1 MLVADRQTDTV
12 IAILCS
18 PVGDA
23 VTVTK
28 QRLEVDGKPVR
39 KYLGQGTH
47 TQMDGKPQNILP
59 MALSIGWMEAWHS

>member
-28 QRLEVDGKPVR
+28 QNND
-39 KYLGQGTH
+39 
-47 TQMDGKPQNILP
+47 
-59 MALSIGWMEAWHS
+59 